1 VVWFLVLPMFYVHI
15 GLYVKLFL
23 QSLFYVMQAKA
34 LAEKSMRDR
43 LVQKEQEERHVI
55 IYHIL
60 HFTCS
65 PFCLTQYSFLQRVAE
80 ALDADVKR
88 WSSGKAGN
96 LRALL
101 STLQYVRMN
110 ILNIPPFRI

>member
-1 VVWFLVLPMFYVHI
+1 MVLAMIV
-15 GLYVKLFL
+15 LYI
-23 QSLFYVMQAKA
+23 MQAKA

-43 LVQKEQEERHVI
+43 LVQKEQEERNVI
-55 IYHIL
+55 FYCIL
-60 HFTCS
+60 HFTCFL
-65 PFCLTQYSFLQRVAE
+65 FCLTQYLFLQRVAE

-101 STLQYVRMN
+101 STLQYV
-110 ILNIPPFRI
+110 